1 MAENEITTWIREKV
15 TAEVII
21 AFVLGV
27 FLGLVVLGWRVWPVK
42 WTNTDPADLKPSQK
56 EGYVQMIADSYAL
69 TGNSEVALA
78 RLEALKRPGEEDAD
92 LASMLDALVKARL
105 EAGKADE
112 AIRLQELSSAAILPT
127 PTTAKATPAAPVGAA
142 GRPVLRVVGI
152 AFFLLL
158 LGAGVVLLLM
168 QLQKREAVRRRRPLP
183 VEQPFAKAPQ
193 AEREGIAPPSPE
205 SSLGQFATT
214 YSLGEEGYDMSY
226 SIEAPAGE
234 FLGECGISA
243 LEEVSV
249 GEPGQVSAF
258 EVWLF
263 DKEDVRTET
272 KALMSERAFG
282 DEALRDK
289 LANKGTLVQAE
300 QGKVVTLETANL
312 RLDATIDELD
322 YEGVSN
328 AVFARL
334 TTTLEILRR

>member
-15 TAEVII
+15 TAEVVI

-27 FLGLVVLGWRVWPVK
+27 FLGLVVLGWRVWPVQ

-56 EGYVQMIADSYAL
+56 ECYVQMIADSYAL
-69 TGNSEVALA
+69 TGNSDVALA

-92 LASMLDALVKARL
+92 LASMLDALIKARL

-127 PTTAKATPAAPVGAA
+127 PTAPKATPAAPVGAA

-168 QLQKREAVRRRRPLP
+168 QLQKREAIRRRRPLP
-183 VEQPFAKAPQ
+183 AEQPFAKAAQ
-193 AEREGIAPPSPE
+193 AEREGIAPASPE

-214 YSLGEEGYDMSY
+214 YSLGEEGYDLSY
-226 SIEAPAGE
+226 SIEAPTGE

-243 LEEVSV
+243 LEEVVV

-272 KALMSERAFG
+272 KVLMSERAFG

-289 LANKGTLVQAE
+289 LANKGALVQAE

-312 RLDATIDELD
+312 RLDAAIDELD